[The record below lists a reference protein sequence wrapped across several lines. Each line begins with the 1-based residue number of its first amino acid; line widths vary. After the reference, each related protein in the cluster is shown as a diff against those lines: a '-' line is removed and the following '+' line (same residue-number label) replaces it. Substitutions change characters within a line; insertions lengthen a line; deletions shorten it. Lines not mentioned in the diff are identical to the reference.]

1 MENQEIKKWYVY
13 IHINKINNKK
23 YIGISSEINP
33 NKRWKNGYGYR
44 QQMFFKAIQKYGWD
58 NFEHKI
64 LFNNL
69 TEKEAKIKEK
79 ELIAKYKTNNSL
91 YGYNKTE
98 GGDDIPEKTP
108 ELLAKISNSLKEYYK
123 TEKGV
128 KRKEEISKKQKD
140 YYRTH
145 EPSFKG
151 KHHTDET
158 KKLMSKKAK
167 ERKPNRSISIKM
179 LDDNKNVIKI
189 FNSKQEAL
197 IFLNVVCYSP
207 LNRALEK
214 HIKYKNYYWEY
225 VK

>member
-1 MENQEIKKWYVY
+1 MENQEAKKWYVY

-23 YIGISSEINP
+23 YIGISSEIDP

-69 TEKEAKIKEK
+69 TKKEAKIKEK

-91 YGYNKTE
+91 YGYNRTE

-123 TEKGV
+123 TEEGI

-140 YYRTH
+140 YYRIH
-145 EPSFKG
+145 LKENIILM
-151 KHHTDET
+151 
-158 KKLMSKKAK
+158 KL
-167 ERKPNRSISIKM
+167 
-179 LDDNKNVIKI
+179 KN
-189 FNSKQEAL
+189 L
-197 IFLNVVCYSP
+197 
-207 LNRALEK
+207 
-214 HIKYKNYYWEY
+214 
-225 VK
+225 